1 MHTAES
7 DSAVGCTLQSFFK
20 IRISR
25 RIRNRIRK
33 YLSLFIR
40 GLDGFETWKKW
51 RSKISWHTPFKP
63 TVCSVLY
70 YFTSGPLVVRTA
82 TPLVWCCPAPSSCP
96 CLLLRCPARCMCRPK
111 SSSSICSRLQCLK
124 QLTLTYSINPS
135 GLWKRQPMWHAITP
149 VEYCL
154 SFVICAVYCKCL
166 VPK

>member
-1 MHTAES
+1 MLHIVGII
-7 DSAVGCTLQSFFK
+7 SAVCCTPLISAPRWDAHRGDNVGSNISVKSEPNSTILYFSLC
-20 IRISR
+20 IRG
-25 RIRNRIRK
+25 
-33 YLSLFIR
+33 
-40 GLDGFETWKKW
+40 GLDGFESWKNC
-51 RSKISWHTPFKP
+51 TM
-63 TVCSVLY
+63 LY